1 MSSSLGA
8 RLLACCLLASRLDFW
23 LFLSSF
29 FRSQF
34 FFSMSC
40 SPAPP
45 PVGDSGT
52 GQPPSEPRVDTV
64 AVAAPVGTGREGC
77 DASPRPAAVPLLT
90 DSYAIPELQL
100 NLAGIS
106 DISRPYASQ
115 HSACSP
121 ESRSNLPSAPGSL
134 DLSLTPPLHERIA
147 AHSFEVNLTSSPT
160 SSPDV
165 ASALDYILAQLPALS
180 RPLVASP
187 CSHISSSVHR
197 SQSSAAVCSRDA
209 ILTSPS
215 CELATA

>member
-1 MSSSLGA
+1 
-8 RLLACCLLASRLDFW
+8 
-23 LFLSSF
+23 
-29 FRSQF
+29 
-34 FFSMSC
+34 MSC

-121 ESRSNLPSAPGSL
+121 DSRSNPPSAPGSL
-134 DLSLTPPLHERIA
+134 DLSLTPPLLERTA
-147 AHSFEVNLTSSPT
+147 AHSFEVTLTSSPT
-160 SSPDV
+160 SGPDV
-165 ASALDYILAQLPALS
+165 ASALDYSLAQLSALS
-180 RPLVASP
+180 RPLVALSP
-187 CSHISSSVHR
+187 CSHTSSSVHR
-197 SQSSAAVCSRDA
+197 SPSSAAVCSLDA
-209 ILTSPS
+209 SLTSPS
-215 CELATA
+215 CELATAHVSDVTPTSQSDLHAVAATQNQCSRGKSWLLA